1 MPYPKGEHPGAV
13 WRKCDLQCHSPRD
26 RNWTGPPTLPGGT
39 QENEDARK
47 GWASSFIEE
56 CRARV
61 IELVAITDHH
71 DMTFVPYVTAAAK
84 PEGFTLVMPG
94 VEVTCNDNTQCLV
107 LFDPTSC
114 PDDWGHLLGKLNGIV
129 RAPPGDPKTAPTVN
143 ANMTIREL
151 FEAAAADRALLDKY
165 VIIPHF
171 SDGNAHK
178 HLNEPGHHERFAQL
192 ECDCVYIE
200 KPYADLEDLTKDKA
214 YGKIPDWGSRR
225 RAIVATGDNR
235 HHTWERLGAHE
246 CWIKLGEE
254 TVEGLRQ
261 AFLADEA
268 RITHATPVV
277 PSEQIVQLSVMSS
290 LTGDELF
297 SINFNDGF
305 NALIGGRGSGKSALL
320 EYLRFGLGRT
330 ARDLAGSDTE
340 HSTGFDRDARLIE
353 DTLGEYGYV
362 EVAIARE
369 GVRETWY
376 RDLQDRDEIIITSDD
391 GEETELTIGDAQRRF
406 PARAFYQKGLST
418 TMNNA
423 ENAAE
428 QITGIAAAE
437 QLGKRREIDG
447 AIEKAKREI
456 GTTLRRQSAFWQ
468 IQLERKRAQERIAD
482 LKRRI
487 AAIAARLEKE
497 GVQKSTLEVIGQ
509 APIFDRA
516 KNYQAQLNRTR
527 AVEYERF
534 ISTKKSVLSVSLGAF
549 AGVDAFPEITA
560 LDDAVQ
566 KTRGGILKHI
576 DAILKEYDDLG
587 KEYVTSLSTFETRH
601 SEYNAQLQQAVEA
614 QRAHRQ
620 LLTDSAKLTAELRE
634 AEAEELEIGENEER
648 AKDAPE
654 KFSVA
659 CRELDRLLAERTRV
673 LSEAAHKVETE
684 QSRLLKAKFKR
695 DPRPREYAEAL
706 IKLLSGARVQDLDS
720 KCQEWVSELSRIDA
734 NPSWTSIKR
743 SILELYKAKILAGS
757 PAEPSDEQVA
767 NIRKLFF
774 TQTALTRQQSQR
786 TYQNLDDSALSDIFA
801 AVPRDYIVMTYID
814 QGHDVE
820 FEKASPGQQA
830 SALLELLLSQSA
842 GTLIIDQ
849 PEDDLDNRIIMEIVA
864 QIRTSK
870 SGRQLLFATHNPNI
884 VVNGD
889 ADKVIALKSGDYVP
903 GSRVGAR
910 IQVDVDGAIETG
922 DVRDAIT
929 HLMEGGKRAFDLRS
943 RKYNFETGIG

>member
-1 MPYPKGEHPGAV
+1 
-13 WRKCDLQCHSPRD
+13 
-26 RNWTGPPTLPGGT
+26 
-39 QENEDARK
+39 
-47 GWASSFIEE
+47 
-56 CRARV
+56 
-61 IELVAITDHH
+61 
-71 DMTFVPYVTAAAK
+71 
-84 PEGFTLVMPG
+84 
-94 VEVTCNDNTQCLV
+94 
-107 LFDPTSC
+107 
-114 PDDWGHLLGKLNGIV
+114 
-129 RAPPGDPKTAPTVN
+129 
-143 ANMTIREL
+143 MTIREL

-391 GEETELTIGDAQRRF
+391 GEETELTIG
-406 PARAFYQKGLST
+406 
-418 TMNNA
+418 
-423 ENAAE
+423 
-428 QITGIAAAE
+428 
-437 QLGKRREIDG
+437 
-447 AIEKAKREI
+447 
-456 GTTLRRQSAFWQ
+456 
-468 IQLERKRAQERIAD
+468 
-482 LKRRI
+482 
-487 AAIAARLEKE
+487 
-497 GVQKSTLEVIGQ
+497 
-509 APIFDRA
+509 
-516 KNYQAQLNRTR
+516 
-527 AVEYERF
+527 
-534 ISTKKSVLSVSLGAF
+534 
-549 AGVDAFPEITA
+549 
-560 LDDAVQ
+560 
-566 KTRGGILKHI
+566 
-576 DAILKEYDDLG
+576 
-587 KEYVTSLSTFETRH
+587 
-601 SEYNAQLQQAVEA
+601 
-614 QRAHRQ
+614 
-620 LLTDSAKLTAELRE
+620 
-634 AEAEELEIGENEER
+634 
-648 AKDAPE
+648 
-654 KFSVA
+654 
-659 CRELDRLLAERTRV
+659 ERTRV